1 MQWAK
6 GRRLQKAPAP
16 IRVACVM
23 RGAARAD
30 TADKREGD
38 GAAAATAAVMA
49 AARPCTGV
57 NKTKLP
63 RPLVEWSVGKAR

>member
-1 MQWAK
+1 MGKRAAAAK
-6 GRRLQKAPAP
+6 SPGREWPVWREAR
-16 IRVACVM
+16 RVPTLPTS
-23 RGAARAD
+23 G
-30 TADKREGD
+30 RET

-49 AARPCTGV
+49 AARPSTGV

>member
-1 MQWAK
+1 MQWVK
-6 GRRLQKAPAP
+6 GRRLKKAPAP

-38 GAAAATAAVMA
+38 GGRGGDGCCDGGCAAVH
-49 AARPCTGV
+49 RC
-57 NKTKLP
+57 
-63 RPLVEWSVGKAR
+63 